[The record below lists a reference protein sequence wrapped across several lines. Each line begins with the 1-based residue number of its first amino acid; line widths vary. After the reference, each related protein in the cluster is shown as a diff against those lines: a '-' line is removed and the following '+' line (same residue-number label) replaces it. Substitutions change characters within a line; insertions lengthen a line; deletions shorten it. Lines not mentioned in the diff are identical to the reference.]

1 MIHPCADVEI
11 TNMKKLLC
19 GLLLLVSAL
28 AHSTLAG
35 AASVVLGQ
43 AGASGVSAIIS
54 PDPGE
59 IGRAANIWMGGVLN
73 GTLYLRNGPSTWAEY
88 RGGPYPI
95 ALTSA
100 ALPSTLQ
107 VSIVNIDISSLPGLD
122 VYVGYGS
129 TEADLSLSGHLAK
142 VYTVPTQ
149 NSARALDGVAR
160 NIYDTLV
167 AKQDLKPYI
176 SGVMTAFGVPPLG
189 EADVAT
195 VDARFSQGLPLM
207 FIPQVAEMADAFN
220 DGGYIS
226 LDSFIASANAKGAK
240 QKGTTNPL
248 TRNYLT
254 QKFAAFAGKM
264 QYAPGQVLP
273 AFVLA
278 LGKERARRF
287 PPANPDPLWGD
298 GLLDPLQLTLMLYA
312 VSYSSAA
319 PLPAQAPLLSV
330 AAFNSAIV
338 LASAVNP
345 IEEFVKDQIKDQLTG
360 ELQDAVEIP
369 LGEREAAQVSVC
381 ASLLLYGHKVRVTAT
396 PNLIYHRQ
404 TDGTAPWS
412 TRVDA
417 LLTFEDDYW
426 DNYLAIDRWML
437 NTLGNCTLPRR
448 GPVEGKPIVWSMSDG
463 LIAHGNYNITPAATD
478 VDGKGV
484 ANWQTVVETTP
495 LARRTF
501 DNQRDAVGAAI
512 VRAGSLVPGWSGLE
526 RIVGLLK
533 DTGNTG
539 DSPITVMYYVD
550 PCRGEMSPAFKR
562 ANALVAPQ
570 TAAVCQDSWSGT
582 SSSIITDAFPTYTI
596 SAQVTWVYDP
606 SSGGNRVYYHP
617 EGTVT
622 FETLNIP
629 CVSISPSSHQVT
641 QTDGELEIDLSTN
654 PPSYILSG
662 VTGWTATYTD
672 SCPGG
677 GSFTAPAGGS
687 WLSGQGST
695 TSGGNGIAGTFNN
708 GIQTYTF
715 SFTRN

>member
-1 MIHPCADVEI
+1 
-11 TNMKKLLC
+11 MKKLLC

-495 LARRTF
+495 LTRRTF

-550 PCRGEMSPAFKR
+550 PCRGEMSPAFKGG
-562 ANALVAPQ
+562 ANALLASQAAP
-570 TAAVCQDSWSGT
+570 VCVDSWSGT
-582 SSSIITDAFPTYTI
+582 SSLTVVGPTGVGETVT
-596 SAQVTWVYDP
+596 AQVTWTSEIIQTDGVVIYRPTGTASIVAVGCSVNP
-606 SSGGNRVYYHP
+606 SSGPIERLDGI
-617 EGTVT
+617 
-622 FETLNIP
+622 LN
-629 CVSISPSSHQVT
+629 V
-641 QTDGELEIDLSTN
+641 DYNAN
-654 PPSYILSG
+654 PPTYWGAGMSSWPATLTCTDPTFSVSAPMVARFFGSSGGVGGVMAQGLVSPDG
-662 VTGWTATYTD
+662 VTIEGSDTNGPATYK
-672 SCPGG
+672 
-677 GSFTAPAGGS
+677 
-687 WLSGQGST
+687 WK
-695 TSGGNGIAGTFNN
+695 
-708 GIQTYTF
+708 
-715 SFTRN
+715 FTRD